1 VVLTALL
8 LVSFLAAPLAA
19 SAQPAAPPRVGYLG
33 NGRAPGGKPQEAFI
47 QGLRERGWVEGQTV
61 TIEYRWAEGNP
72 DRLPALVADL
82 VRARVDVI
90 VLSGTPA
97 IRTARAATS
106 TIPLVFVSLADPIQ
120 LGFVT
125 SLARPG
131 GNATGLASQYEEIVT
146 KQLELLKETVP
157 RLSRVALLHHTQT
170 AAGVVS
176 EAETAVGRLGLKART
191 LKVAGVAEFES
202 AFATGRSEGVEA
214 IHVLPSPFLNA
225 NRRRLID
232 LAAKHR
238 LPAIYEFKDFV
249 EDGGLMSYGP
259 SITEMY
265 RGMAGYVDRILRG
278 ARPSD
283 LPVERATKFELA
295 VNLKTARTLGLTIP
309 QSVLA
314 IADDVIQ

>member
-1 VVLTALL
+1 
-8 LVSFLAAPLAA
+8 
-19 SAQPAAPPRVGYLG
+19 
-33 NGRAPGGKPQEAFI
+33 
-47 QGLRERGWVEGQTV
+47 
-61 TIEYRWAEGNP
+61 
-72 DRLPALVADL
+72 
-82 VRARVDVI
+82 
-90 VLSGTPA
+90 
-97 IRTARAATS
+97 
-106 TIPLVFVSLADPIQ
+106 
-120 LGFVT
+120 
-125 SLARPG
+125 
-131 GNATGLASQYEEIVT
+131 
-146 KQLELLKETVP
+146 
-157 RLSRVALLHHTQT
+157 
-170 AAGVVS
+170 
-176 EAETAVGRLGLKART
+176 
-191 LKVAGVAEFES
+191 
-202 AFATGRSEGVEA
+202 VEA